1 MERVYYKEWRARQ
14 GTVKIGFNDI
24 HRVRIEH
31 TSLSRIALPF
41 VNSRGRAPR
50 FLPLPL
56 PPVGLRR
63 AEATAASAALVT
75 SLTLSPLPVYGLSV
89 DPSVKTLVRGVCGEG
104 ALIVREIAFAGVTGA
119 DVRRWR

>member
-1 MERVYYKEWRARQ
+1 MAHCSENHGERCPQKKICAESGMDHVYYKEWRARQ
-14 GTVKIGFNDI
+14 GTVRIEFNDI
-24 HRVRIEH
+24 RGVGIEH

-75 SLTLSPLPVYGLSV
+75 SLTLSPLPVY
-89 DPSVKTLVRGVCGEG
+89 
-104 ALIVREIAFAGVTGA
+104 
-119 DVRRWR
+119 

>member
-1 MERVYYKEWRARQ
+1 MDHVYYKEWRARQ
-14 GTVKIGFNDI
+14 GTVRIEFNDI
-24 HRVRIEH
+24 RGVRIEH

-75 SLTLSPLPVYGLSV
+75 SLTLSPLPVY
-89 DPSVKTLVRGVCGEG
+89 
-104 ALIVREIAFAGVTGA
+104 
-119 DVRRWR
+119 